1 MKKYRLEVLGVSE
14 AKVRGNGMRMIGDTT
29 CVYSGVQTG
38 RAKAGVAIL
47 LSERFG
53 RFLKEWRC
61 VDERIVMIRL
71 KIEGVW
77 VSVVQVY
84 VPTEDCSDASKDE
97 FFLRLQETV
106 GRVVSG
112 DLLVV
117 MGDMN
122 ARVGD
127 DTSIWGEVLGRY
139 GEEVCNENGRRLLQ
153 FCNEYNLW
161 ISNTWFPHKE
171 SISTLGNVEAEGSGP
186 LLTTSWW
193 ERRLGSR

>member
-1 MKKYRLEVLGVSE
+1 MSAKNYDSDLVSDISRFGCWNVRTLNGREQELVAEMKKYRLEVLGVSE

-84 VPTEDCSDASKDE
+84 APTEDCSDASKDE
-97 FFLRLQETV
+97 LYLRLQETV
-106 GRVVSG
+106 GRVVNG

-122 ARVGD
+122 ARVHEL
-127 DTSIWGEVLGRY
+127 SV
-139 GEEVCNENGRRLLQ
+139 Q
-153 FCNEYNLW
+153 
-161 ISNTWFPHKE
+161 
-171 SISTLGNVEAEGSGP
+171 
-186 LLTTSWW
+186 
-193 ERRLGSR
+193 

>member
-1 MKKYRLEVLGVSE
+1 M
-14 AKVRGNGMRMIGDTT
+14 
-29 CVYSGVQTG
+29 
-38 RAKAGVAIL
+38 AIL

-61 VDERIVMIRL
+61 VDERIVTIRL

-77 VSVVQVY
+77 VSVVQVCA
-84 VPTEDCSDASKDE
+84 PTEDCSDASKDE

-161 ISNTWFPHKE
+161 ISNTWFPHKRIHKYTWE
-171 SISTLGNVEAEGSGP
+171 CRGRGLRSLIDYFLVGKEARKQVMDVKAVRGAEIGSDHY
-186 LLTTSWW
+186 LVLMKIKLKA
-193 ERRLGSR
+193 RRVKNSSQVRGR